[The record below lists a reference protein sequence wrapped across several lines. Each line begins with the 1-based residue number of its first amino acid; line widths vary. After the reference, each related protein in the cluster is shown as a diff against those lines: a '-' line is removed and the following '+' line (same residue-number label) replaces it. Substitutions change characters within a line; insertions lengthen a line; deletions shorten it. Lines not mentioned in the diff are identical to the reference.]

1 MNFPRTH
8 EDRSNIKPIQALDAN
23 GEIESVK
30 AFVVEKKL
38 IPTKSPKK
46 LYEIRIQD
54 EEGSQAV
61 ISLFNN
67 PWAFKSYE
75 VGQWYII
82 TGKVVF
88 EYRKIIFRHPD
99 ATKTSP
105 PDIDEETETLA
116 IGKSAPSPLQLLEQE
131 LYRITKNNTNTID
144 EHNLLYLAFLKK
156 ELSDRWYESTDH
168 TDRALLINH
177 TLLLAPKADGL
188 SITDAYIR
196 LKEYCQHHN
205 FSGGI
210 LYYSDDHQRIK
221 LLSYELQTIQ
231 PLPTSKPVS
240 TSRNIDRIYPI
251 YSEILGISPS
261 WIARNMRKAIWVIPD
276 YFKEYLP
283 DEFLKEFGLLD
294 VQTTIR
300 NMHFPDSEDLL
311 QMAQQRVYFDRLL
324 RIQLHSLLARQE
336 YQDTSIFS
344 TDQHWIPDFD
354 IIKEFIASL
363 PFELTTAQ
371 KKVIKENI
379 ESLHSGK
386 PMMRLLQWDV
396 GSGKTI
402 VAAII
407 GYYIIKKFNKQ
418 IVFLAP
424 LSILAKQHYLSMAK
438 LFLPLGIRVDL
449 LEGSRTAKEKAHMKE
464 EIKNGN
470 IQVIVGTQAILQDNV
485 WFFDLWLVVI
495 DEQHKFW
502 VRQRAFFH
510 DHGTPHII
518 QMSATPIPRSLALAF
533 FGEFDVSVIDELPAG
548 RKAITTK
555 IIDHKEWIK
564 LAPWL
569 RQKINEWQKIF
580 VVAPLIEES
589 ETMELANVTE
599 VFQATRELLPD
610 YESQIGL
617 LHGRMKP
624 KEKDQ
629 IMNDFKSGKYT
640 VLVATTVI
648 EVGVD
653 IPEATV
659 MIIYN
664 AERFWLSQLHQL
676 RWRIGRNSLN
686 SYCFLETKSKTW
698 DTYKRLQ
705 AMEET
710 QDGFK
715 LAQIDLQY
723 RGAGE
728 ILGTRQSGQTDLPME
743 ILTDLKFIEKVKSWA
758 ERLLDHH
765 PKLDWLPGLKKF
777 VEEQIQHLL
786 A

>member
-99 ATKTSP
+99 ATKTST
-105 PDIDEETETLA
+105 PDLDEETETLT
-116 IGKSAPSPLQLLEQE
+116 IEKTAPSPIQLLEQD

-168 TDRALLINH
+168 TDRALLIND
-177 TLLLAPKADGL
+177 TILLAPKADGL

-196 LKEYCQHHN
+196 LKEYCIQHN
-205 FSGGI
+205 LSGGV

-221 LLSYELQTIQ
+221 LLSYELQTTQ
-231 PLPTSKPVS
+231 PIPISKPIS

-261 WIARNMRKAIWVIPD
+261 WIARNMRKAIWAIPE

-324 RIQLHSLLARQE
+324 RIQLHALLARQE
-336 YQDTSIFS
+336 YQDTIINKNN
-344 TDQHWIPDFD
+344 HWTPDFD

-379 ESLHSGK
+379 ESLHSGR
-386 PMMRLLQWDV
+386 PMMRLLQGDV

-449 LEGSRTAKEKAHMKE
+449 LEGSRTAKEKSHMKE

-485 WFFDLWLVVI
+485 GFDDLWLVVI

-533 FGEFDVSVIDELPAG
+533 FGEFDVSVIDELPTG

-610 YESQIGL
+610 YDGQIGL

-629 IMNDFKSGKYT
+629 IMADFKSGKYT

-676 RWRIGRNSLN
+676 RGRIGRNSFN

-723 RGAGE
+723 RWAGE
-728 ILGTRQSGQTDLPME
+728 ILWTRQSGQTDLPME

-758 ERLLDHH
+758 ERLLNHH

>member
-1 MNFPRTH
+1 
-8 EDRSNIKPIQALDAN
+8 
-23 GEIESVK
+23 
-30 AFVVEKKL
+30 
-38 IPTKSPKK
+38 
-46 LYEIRIQD
+46 
-54 EEGSQAV
+54 
-61 ISLFNN
+61 
-67 PWAFKSYE
+67 
-75 VGQWYII
+75 
-82 TGKVVF
+82 
-88 EYRKIIFRHPD
+88 
-99 ATKTSP
+99 
-105 PDIDEETETLA
+105 
-116 IGKSAPSPLQLLEQE
+116 
-131 LYRITKNNTNTID
+131 
-144 EHNLLYLAFLKK
+144 
-156 ELSDRWYESTDH
+156 
-168 TDRALLINH
+168 
-177 TLLLAPKADGL
+177 
-188 SITDAYIR
+188 
-196 LKEYCQHHN
+196 
-205 FSGGI
+205 
-210 LYYSDDHQRIK
+210 
-221 LLSYELQTIQ
+221 
-231 PLPTSKPVS
+231 
-240 TSRNIDRIYPI
+240 
-251 YSEILGISPS
+251 
-261 WIARNMRKAIWVIPD
+261 MRKAIWAIPE
-276 YFKEYLP
+276 YFNEYLP
-283 DEFLKEFGLLD
+283 DEFLKEFWLLD

-324 RIQLHSLLARQE
+324 RIQLHALLARQE
-336 YQDTSIFS
+336 YQDTSIS
-344 TDQHWIPDFD
+344 TNQHWIPDFD

-449 LEGSRTAKEKAHMKE
+449 LEGSRTAKEKTHMKE

-485 WFFDLWLVVI
+485 GFHDLWLVVI

-629 IMNDFKSGKYT
+629 IMTDFKSGKYT

-705 AMEET
+705 AMEQT

-728 ILGTRQSGQTDLPME
+728 ILWTRQSGQTDLPME

-765 PKLDWLPGLKKF
+765 PKLDGLPGLKKF

>member
-38 IPTKSPKK
+38 IPTRSPKK

-105 PDIDEETETLA
+105 PDLDEETETLA
-116 IGKSAPSPLQLLEQE
+116 IEKSAPTPIQLLEQE

-144 EHNLLYLAFLKK
+144 EHNLLYLDFLKK

-177 TLLLAPKADGL
+177 TILLAPKADGL

-196 LKEYCQHHN
+196 LKEYCQQQN

-221 LLSYELQTIQ
+221 LLSYELQSTQ
-231 PLPTSKPVS
+231 PKATSKPVS

-261 WIARNMRKAIWVIPD
+261 WIARNMRKTISVIPD

-324 RIQLHSLLARQE
+324 RIQLHALLARQE
-336 YQDTSIFS
+336 YQDTSIS
-344 TDQHWIPDFD
+344 TDQHWTPDFD
-354 IIKEFIASL
+354 IIKEFITSL

-449 LEGSRTAKEKAHMKE
+449 LEGSRTAKEKSHMKE

-485 WFFDLWLVVI
+485 GFHDLWLVVI

-533 FGEFDVSVIDELPAG
+533 FGEFDVSIIDELPAG

-589 ETMELANVTE
+589 ETMELANVNE

-610 YESQIGL
+610 YDGQIGL

-624 KEKDQ
+624 SQKDQ
-629 IMNDFKSGKYT
+629 IMADFKSGHYT

-676 RWRIGRNSLN
+676 RGRIGRNSLN

-723 RGAGE
+723 RGAWE

-765 PKLDWLPGLKKF
+765 PKLDGLPGLKKF